1 MNHHQDNLKLAPLFY
16 TRELLGVWSRQHPDQ
31 AELCQQAA
39 DLLTQEPER
48 AKRIIS
54 LIYSETP
61 NQLVEDFLAVVKFII
76 VRETRE

>member
-39 DLLTQEPER
+39 DLLKQAPER

-54 LIYSETP
+54 LRYSETA

-76 VRETRE
+76 VRANRE